1 MRKTDLEFFT
11 DLEFVNVL
19 TPASARKYL
28 ETANVEAVARAIGMS
43 AKGLYKIRWGQSNP
57 GFEALYM
64 LSLHAS
70 NNRYSLNPVEITI
83 VEITIDGYRNQFRDK
98 VFNAVVVQVLALG
111 MKPQAA
117 IAIGKY
123 VADDLLVDAIRFR
136 RLANLTV
143 SWKSDPDTGAATDIC
158 GSMWDIRVATYKP
171 GEKRFPHSDMPDPR
185 LSEDVL
191 KLDVSEILQGVNLL
205 WELRSYLQY

>member
-1 MRKTDLEFFT
+1 MRKTALESVT
-11 DLEFVNVL
+11 DLESVNVL

-28 ETANVEAVARAIGMS
+28 ETANVEAVARAIDMS

-70 NNRYSLNPVEITI
+70 NNRYSLYFVST
-83 VEITIDGYRNQFRDK
+83 TIDEYRNHFRDRA
-98 VFNAVVVQVLALG
+98 FNAVVEQILALG
-111 MKPQAA
+111 MKPHAA
-117 IAIGKY
+117 IAIGEY
-123 VADDLLVDAIRFR
+123 VADDLLVDAIRLR
-136 RLANLTV
+136 RLSNLTV
-143 SWKSDPDTGAATDIC
+143 SWKSDPDTGAATDIR

-171 GEKRFPHSDMPDPR
+171 GEKLLPHSDMPEPK

-191 KLDVSEILQGVNLL
+191 KLDLNEILKGVNLL
-205 WELRSYLQY
+205 